1 MRAHKGNEKPA
12 YTKKAEHSD
21 SNTQAEELSRLQ
33 SKFPSQNE
41 KDFPLQSLPDEL
53 QQIVLSLK
61 EKQSFPTDF
70 SACSMLFAAS
80 VAAGN
85 GYQIQTPFP
94 QSPLIYLALVAD
106 PGKLKSHPLA
116 FAKAP
121 LEKWDAK
128 AFEEYK
134 KAKRECESDEQA
146 EKAPFK
152 QNLVKDTTP
161 EALVGV
167 HQSNPK
173 GIGLVRDELSAWFET
188 FDPYHKN
195 AEAQFWLSNWSL
207 EAISINRKTTEPL
220 FVEKPFI
227 SVAGTIQSAL
237 LEKLASHDRS
247 QIGFLDRILF
257 SYPTEIPAAK
267 WSIDSD
273 IGRERDQW
281 EEMLDQIAQSSSNRF
296 ANGQTTVPFQGEA
309 LQKVIDWQHDN
320 AGKIENANRE
330 GDYSKSQMLSKLEV
344 YALRLSLLLAIL
356 DKPEAPEIT
365 PGNVSQAIRL
375 VKYFEACG
383 KEVRQAAG
391 AASLPDKRDVIQYLS
406 KQGLKQNDIANA
418 LGDSRQYI
426 SKVLKGERERA
437 GRQVDNK
444 NGTNY

>member
-1 MRAHKGNEKPA
+1 
-12 YTKKAEHSD
+12 
-21 SNTQAEELSRLQ
+21 
-33 SKFPSQNE
+33 
-41 KDFPLQSLPDEL
+41 
-53 QQIVLSLK
+53 
-61 EKQSFPTDF
+61 
-70 SACSMLFAAS
+70 MLFAAS

-85 GYQIQTPFP
+85 GYNIRTPFR

-121 LEKWDAK
+121 LEKWDAE
-128 AFEEYK
+128 AFKEYE

-146 EKAPFK
+146 EKPTFK

-167 HQSNPK
+167 HQANPG

-188 FDPYHKN
+188 FDRYHKN
-195 AEAQFWLSNWSL
+195 ADAQFWLSNWSL

-220 FVEKPFI
+220 FVERPFI

-237 LEKLASHDRS
+237 LEKLAAHDRS

-273 IGRERDQW
+273 ISREHDQW
-281 EEMLDQIAQSSSNRF
+281 EGMLDQIAQASSNRF
-296 ANGQTTVPFQGEA
+296 ANGETTVPFQEKA
-309 LQKVIDWQHDN
+309 LEKVIEWQHAN
-320 AGKIENANRE
+320 AEAIEDANRNAN
-330 GDYSKSQMLSKLEV
+330 YSRAQMLSKLEV

-365 PGNVSQAIRL
+365 PGNVSQAISL

-383 KEVRQAAG
+383 KQVREAAG

-426 SKVLKGERERA
+426 SKVLRGERERA
-437 GRQVDNK
+437 G
-444 NGTNY
+444 